1 MDQLKL
7 LAWGDTGWGDEL
19 ARGFLMTLV
28 VSAVA
33 YLMSMGFGLLGAS
46 GKLSRNRYLR
56 LAADIYTTV
65 VRSLPELLMILLVY
79 FSVAGVAERGLKALG
94 LVGRD
99 FEFSAFWAAVFAL
112 AFVSGAFMTEVLRAA
127 IQAVPKGQV
136 EAATAIG
143 MPQRR
148 IFCRIVFPQMI
159 RHAVPG
165 LGNLWLGMTKES
177 SLVAV
182 LGTFSELLYTGYR
195 AAGATKQYGFFY
207 MVIAL
212 FFLFISLVSM
222 LAISRIEKRVERGY
236 R

>member
-1 MDQLKL
+1 MNQWNL
-7 LAWGDTGWGDEL
+7 LAWGDSGWGDEF

-28 VSAVA
+28 VSLVA
-33 YLMSMGFGLLGAS
+33 YLMSLGFGLLGAS
-46 GKLSRNRYLR
+46 GKLSRNPYAR
-56 LAADIYTTV
+56 LAANTYTTI
-65 VRSLPELLMILLVY
+65 VRSLPELLMILLLY
-79 FSVAGVAERGLKALG
+79 FAVAGAAERGLKALG

-112 AFVSGAFMTEVLRAA
+112 AFVSGAFMTEVLRSA
-127 IQAVPKGQV
+127 IQAVPKGQI
-136 EAATAIG
+136 EAAVSIG

-148 IFCRIVFPQMI
+148 IFWRIVFPQMM

-177 SLVAV
+177 ALVAV

-207 MVIAL
+207 MVTAIC
-212 FFLFISLVSM
+212 FLFISLVSM
-222 LAISRIEKRVERGY
+222 LVITLVEKRVGRGQQ
-236 R
+236 